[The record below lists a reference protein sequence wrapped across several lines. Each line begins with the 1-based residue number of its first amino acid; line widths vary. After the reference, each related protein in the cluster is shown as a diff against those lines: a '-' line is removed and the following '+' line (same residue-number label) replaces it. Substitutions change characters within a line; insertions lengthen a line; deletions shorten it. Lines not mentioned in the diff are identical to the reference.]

1 MTTRQRPERR
11 HWSRAAR
18 ITFDS
23 FTVTACVIAVLT
35 ALAPR
40 PASAAWVL
48 PPGQEEAVMQA
59 VRAAFPNA
67 VQRKV
72 QIAGAQIRIDLGV
85 LGEASLTRRADGG
98 LVLAAGARAE
108 GLDIAT
114 AQRLLDAANPSVT
127 WVEVG
132 DAPASEKPSA
142 EHKAGSIDKVAGL
155 VARAMDLQRRAGHGR
170 DEAARA
176 ALEAH
181 DALAPEQRPVW
192 LQIDAALLRRVLG
205 DDARG
210 RAEAKALAARAAA
223 REEGANL
230 ASVTALAVRA
240 LAVAGDDAA
249 AEAASRADGGDACH
263 LAALLER
270 DAVLRQDDAF
280 FAAAKRLV
288 AAKPKCAGF
297 YPPIAAAVRRSGA
310 IEVGA
315 ELFQAGLAV
324 RPDDAFIARQLAYAR
339 SRQGNVPE
347 LFALLDRAMAAPTI
361 SDVDLVDISHL
372 ATTVQAPD
380 DWVAALRAKAEATPD
395 NLDLAFLLGVVL
407 HYRDDWKG
415 SDEWLR
421 RAEPRHGE
429 VPRLLIYRAMNHH
442 RMGLDDLAAP
452 LIEKAATLHSS
463 DPDVLYCRAVIFLDR
478 APAQARKDLQA
489 YLDGTAGT
497 ADINVGKQAR
507 VRQTILDLDGC
518 EAARSPRACVD
529 EKAMLRLWGPRA
541 AWAVGF
547 ILLWGIVWYLRRR
560 SSRLR
565 TSSTVVAAGL
575 AASAFL
581 DPGTALAQVPERVRV
596 VAGYARWIDPTTQPP
611 RLLSAQLSWLDG
623 IDATQIAIAATLWI
637 VVGAVFFFGFLGPS
651 RRGSQA

>member
-1 MTTRQRPERR
+1 MQV
-11 HWSRAAR
+11 RAGRVCCDAR
-18 ITFDS
+18 VRI
-23 FTVTACVIAVLT
+23 VALAVGIIAVAT
-35 ALAPR
+35 AT
-40 PASAAWVL
+40 PAGAAWVL
-48 PPGQEEAVMQA
+48 PPGQEPAVMQA

-67 VQRKV
+67 EQRKV
-72 QIAGAQIRIDLGV
+72 HIDGARIRVDLGV
-85 LGEASLTRRADGG
+85 TGDAVLVRRDDGG
-98 LVLAAGARAE
+98 LAVSVGPRGQ
-108 GLDIAT
+108 GLDLAT

-142 EHKAGSIDKVAGL
+142 DPKAGSIDKVAGL

-249 AEAASRADGGDACH
+249 AEAASRAEGGDPCH

-270 DAVLRQDDAF
+270 DAVLRNDSAL
-280 FAAAKRLV
+280 FATARRLV
-288 AAKPKCAGF
+288 AMRPTCANL

-315 ELFQAGLAV
+315 DLFQAGLAA
-324 RPDDAFIARQLAYAR
+324 RPDDAFIARQLAYIR
-339 SRQGNVPE
+339 SRQGDVPG
-347 LFALLDRAMAAPTI
+347 LFLLLDKAMAEPSI

-380 DWVAALRAKAEATPD
+380 DWVAALRAKAEAAPD

-407 HYRDDWKG
+407 HYRDDWMG

-452 LIEKAATLHSS
+452 LIEKAATLHTS

-518 EAARSPRACVD
+518 EGARSPRACVD
-529 EKAMLRLWGPRA
+529 QKAMLRLWGPRA
-541 AWAVGF
+541 AWAVGL
-547 ILLWGIVWYLRRR
+547 ILLWGVVWFLRRR

-565 TSSTVVAAGL
+565 TSSAVVTAGL
-575 AASAFL
+575 AASALL
-581 DPGTALAQVPERVRV
+581 DAGTALAQAPERVRV
-596 VAGYARWIDPTTQPP
+596 VAGYARWIDLTTQPP
-611 RLLSAQLSWLDG
+611 RTLSAQLSWLDG
-623 IDATQIAIAATLWI
+623 IDSAQIAIAATLWI